1 MPTTDY
7 YEVLG
12 VSRDASTDDIKKA
25 YRRLARQLHPDINPD
40 PQTQERFKEVTN
52 AYEVLA
58 DARKR
63 EMYDLGADPLASGN
77 GAGGGFGA
85 GFSFT
90 DIMDAFFGGT
100 TTTRGPR
107 SRVRR
112 GQDALVRL
120 EVELAEA
127 AFGAT
132 KDLHVDTAIVCGTC
146 QGAGTSP
153 GTHMVTCHSCSGRG
167 EISQVQ
173 RSFLGQVM
181 TTRPCPQCHGFGTV
195 NPRPCVECAGDG
207 RVRTR
212 RNLTIKIP
220 AGVDSGTRIQLA
232 GEGEVGPGGGPPGDL
247 YVELVMRPHPVFDR
261 NGDDLHCTV
270 ELAMTAAALG
280 TTIELETLDGAES
293 IEVKA
298 GAQHGQILKIPA
310 RGVPKLRGTG
320 RGDLLVHLEV
330 RTPTRLDSRQE
341 ELLRELAQLRNEE
354 HPTGRSRRRART
366 CSPASETLSSDARPI
381 WPSREQ
387 VDGLL
392 DAEVLGVAHRPR
404 SFRATSRVGLSHDDR
419 VEAGLQGDLEREG
432 RERAGIGGHREAV
445 VDDVALVVEYLPVDL
460 SLERQGHTA
469 DRHRSAEDRSVLW
482 IVDLH
487 VLPDVDQ
494 RSPSNRIGQVEL
506 TPHLARRLAVDQDLY
521 REPAVLARHT
531 RGGSHGVDELLNRD
545 LGDVVPDEGVVG
557 MTGQVDLDDIV
568 LHLDTTQLR
577 VGLPIALII
586 RILSSFG
593 EHCVHGGGDH
603 VIRDRRVLE
612 LAGEPES
619 LSRLGHVVD
628 GHVRVSGCG
637 SSVSGGGATV
647 SVEVGPGGSVTDGL
661 GLCTTVGRGDDQ
673 NPWWWCRRT
682 SRRGHTR
689 SP

>member
-12 VSRDASTDDIKKA
+12 VSRDASTDDIKRA

-153 GTHMVTCHSCSGRG
+153 GTHMVTCHTCSGRG

-354 HPTGRSRRRART
+354 HP
-366 CSPASETLSSDARPI
+366 
-381 WPSREQ
+381 
-387 VDGLL
+387 
-392 DAEVLGVAHRPR
+392 
-404 SFRATSRVGLSHDDR
+404 
-419 VEAGLQGDLEREG
+419 
-432 RERAGIGGHREAV
+432 
-445 VDDVALVVEYLPVDL
+445 
-460 SLERQGHTA
+460 
-469 DRHRSAEDRSVLW
+469 
-482 IVDLH
+482 
-487 VLPDVDQ
+487 
-494 RSPSNRIGQVEL
+494 
-506 TPHLARRLAVDQDLY
+506 
-521 REPAVLARHT
+521 
-531 RGGSHGVDELLNRD
+531 HGV
-545 LGDVVPDEGVVG
+545 V
-557 MTGQVDLDDIV
+557 
-568 LHLDTTQLR
+568 
-577 VGLPIALII
+577 
-586 RILSSFG
+586 
-593 EHCVHGGGDH
+593 
-603 VIRDRRVLE
+603 
-612 LAGEPES
+612 
-619 LSRLGHVVD
+619 
-628 GHVRVSGCG
+628 
-637 SSVSGGGATV
+637 
-647 SVEVGPGGSVTDGL
+647 
-661 GLCTTVGRGDDQ
+661 
-673 NPWWWCRRT
+673 
-682 SRRGHTR
+682 
-689 SP
+689 